1 MGHVCFGSNISQV
14 FIMQCL
20 MPIHANY
27 TTTTTTNN
35 NDRKK
40 NKKNGN
46 VSNGISGIN
55 G

>member
-1 MGHVCFGSNISQV
+1 
-14 FIMQCL
+14 